1 MTEIA
6 ASFKRQFDR
15 MWKMLSEAI
24 EKCPRDQWKKAPT
37 HPFFVPS
44 RLAYHVIEAVD
55 FYAGD
60 SPEQFTAGERLGV
73 GWRTAELENL
83 ASKDATLEYLRDTR
97 REMAARL
104 QNLSDT
110 DFFGP
115 NPFPGRGKNLLELMA
130 YTLRHSQ
137 HHLGQL
143 NGELKRRGLQP
154 ARWC

>member
-1 MTEIA
+1 MAEIA
-6 ASFKRQFDR
+6 DSFRRQFDR

-24 EKCPRDQWKKAPT
+24 RKCPETEWKKVAA

-55 FYAGD
+55 FYAGS
-60 SPEQFTAGERLGV
+60 SPEEFSGGQRLGV
-73 GWRTAELENL
+73 RWTTDEPERLP
-83 ASKDATLEYLRDTR
+83 SKDAILDYVSDTR
-97 REMAARL
+97 DKMAARL
-104 QNLSDT
+104 RSLADP
-110 DFFGP
+110 DFFGA
-115 NPFPGRGKNLLELMA
+115 NPFPGRGENILELMA

-143 NGELKRRGLQP
+143 NGELKRRGLEP